1 RHASPETAHVTVV
14 RSHRRDIVMRKFR
27 RVAEVDVVNGRGG
40 DGGVDVSVTYPD
52 GRLVIY
58 QLKYYPEGMS
68 GGFVGR
74 RDKVKKSFVRAVK
87 EQEPHEWVLV
97 APCSNFT
104 TPEKGYIRRLPEAFT
119 PAGKRRPT
127 VGWMGRAELNQMLID
142 YPEVDRWLTLNH
154 YRRTRQIFEQE
165 QTAAQRLEC

>member
-1 RHASPETAHVTVV
+1 
-14 RSHRRDIVMRKFR
+14 MRKFR

-87 EQEPHEWVLV
+87 EQDVICHRYGATWIATSMGPPWRVIEDALRGWVGQV
-97 APCSNFT
+97 RV
-104 TPEKGYIRRLPEAFT
+104 GVVGGRRGP
-119 PAGKRRPT
+119 R
-127 VGWMGRAELNQMLID
+127 
-142 YPEVDRWLTLNH
+142 
-154 YRRTRQIFEQE
+154 
-165 QTAAQRLEC
+165 